1 MNDTVG
7 SIGVDVSH
15 SLQHI
20 QNVIDMFQSN
30 KILSEPVNTIFISIY
45 LLLAI
50 LAGKS
55 DGSKYFPEAFI
66 ITNTCTWLIKH
77 I

>member
-1 MNDTVG
+1 MNDTVD
-7 SIGVDVSH
+7 SISMDESH

-20 QNVIDMFQSN
+20 QNVIDMFESDN
-30 KILSEPVNTIFISIY
+30 KILGEPVNTIFISIY

-55 DGSKYFPEAFI
+55 NTSKYILEGFI
-66 ITNTCTWLIKH
+66 SYTLTLGL
-77 I
+77 